1 MYCIF
6 SPYARVWLS
15 VCRFAGLG
23 SVQDKGKCLY
33 KGHGLVITFAQP
45 LRQEQSRRHRS
56 CEASWPQEL
65 LEMLEETDQWSTAN
79 LNELIVNWNIVAPCA
94 DICDDAGDTKVKQI
108 ERQRYCTYDV
118 SYRAHMNSTCSK
130 SLHGSANENVIHIC
144 RCVSATPSDQ
154 IIFQCVFHP
163 WACRQFCT
171 IILNNGFC
179 FSVCSIDASNHVFIL
194 VQFRLLSTSPGKA
207 LTLPFKMQS
216 VATSHRGHAL

>member
-1 MYCIF
+1 M
-6 SPYARVWLS
+6 
-15 VCRFAGLG
+15 
-23 SVQDKGKCLY
+23 
-33 KGHGLVITFAQP
+33 
-45 LRQEQSRRHRS
+45 
-56 CEASWPQEL
+56 
-65 LEMLEETDQWSTAN
+65 
-79 LNELIVNWNIVAPCA
+79 APCA

-216 VATSHRGHAL
+216 VATSHRGHALEEIKNTVLLCYANFLLCICLLEIRAKTPNFSCITQSNYQKHALHTSA